1 MMVKGA
7 QGERVE
13 HETERQQRKRAR
25 PQFELRFV
33 PSVPS
38 HIGSLSSG
46 INKNSA
52 LHIGPC
58 QSLFLRARY
67 LASTPRTPSCSSPKE
82 AEPGMRIPQKSLQ
95 KNLIDPGQIKSAP

>member
-58 QSLFLRARY
+58 PITLPSSALPREHAANPELLFTQR
-67 LASTPRTPSCSSPKE
+67 SRTGYAYSPKIF
-82 AEPGMRIPQKSLQ
+82 AEES
-95 KNLIDPGQIKSAP
+95 D